1 MARSGCPSGSPTDFD
16 KLLGKLAPTD
26 PPISNSG
33 RPRAQSPWRPRVP
46 NRCVARAMPTFV
58 MYKKGRRVDTV
69 RGADPS
75 KLRAMVEKH
84 APVKGPPA
92 PMGPPEYGGHELSKN
107 GGGGES

>member
-1 MARSGCPSGSPTDFD
+1 
-16 KLLGKLAPTD
+16 
-26 PPISNSG
+26 
-33 RPRAQSPWRPRVP
+33 
-46 NRCVARAMPTFV
+46 MPTFV

-92 PMGPPEYGGHELSKN
+92 PMGPP
-107 GGGGES
+107 GGGGRGGTVLVVSARDPGEAVKGWYPALW